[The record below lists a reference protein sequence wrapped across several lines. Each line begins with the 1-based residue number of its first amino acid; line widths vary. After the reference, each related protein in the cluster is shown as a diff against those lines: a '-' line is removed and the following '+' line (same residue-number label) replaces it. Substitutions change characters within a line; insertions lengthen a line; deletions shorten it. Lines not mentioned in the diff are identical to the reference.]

1 MTEDQWD
8 IAARNY
14 RGKFG
19 RMLVEL
25 SGSFNYAST
34 TSLAADKVAAEPMIF
49 SGSAIRI
56 GGTLRIKQLII
67 FEKSYTLVTTPH
79 KIPGKLFLFN
89 CANPSDVVATV
100 GTEFDLGSTID
111 YSKYAGVITV
121 EETDYT
127 VVKKNTE
134 KVAIALVK
142 DVNLDIQ
149 TYKDTRSLI
158 GVFVTD
164 DGMTTKSVHS
174 DTTLYFKLCIQQD

>member
-8 IAARNY
+8 ISARNY

-25 SGSFNYAST
+25 SGSYTYVST
-34 TSLAADKVAAEPMIF
+34 TSLTADKVAAEPMLF
-49 SGSAIRI
+49 NGSAVRI
-56 GGTLRIKQLII
+56 GGTLRIKQLIV
-67 FEKSYTLVTTPH
+67 FEQSFTLVTAPH

-89 CANPSDVVATV
+89 CANPTDVVGAIN
-100 GTEFDLGSTID
+100 TEFDLGSTLD

-121 EETDYT
+121 EESDYT

-134 KVAIALVK
+134 KVAIALIK

-149 TYKDTRSLI
+149 TYKDTRSLV
-158 GVFVTD
+158 GVFVTKD
-164 DGMTTKSVHS
+164 DMATKSVHS
-174 DTTLYFKLCIQQD
+174 STILYFKLCIQQD